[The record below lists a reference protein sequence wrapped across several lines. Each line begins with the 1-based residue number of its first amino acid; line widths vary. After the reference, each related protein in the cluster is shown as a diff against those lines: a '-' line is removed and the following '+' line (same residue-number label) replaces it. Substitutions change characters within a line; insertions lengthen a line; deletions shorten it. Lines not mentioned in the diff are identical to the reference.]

1 MWQDLLAALALVLV
15 IEGLTPF
22 INPKGSRRMMQTVSQ
37 LPDRTLRIAGLS
49 AMLAGAVLLCL
60 VRHA

>member
-1 MWQDLLAALALVLV
+1 MWQDILAALALVLV

-22 INPKGSRRMMQTVSQ
+22 LNPGASRRMMLMVSQ

-49 AMLAGAVLLCL
+49 AMAAGAVLLYL